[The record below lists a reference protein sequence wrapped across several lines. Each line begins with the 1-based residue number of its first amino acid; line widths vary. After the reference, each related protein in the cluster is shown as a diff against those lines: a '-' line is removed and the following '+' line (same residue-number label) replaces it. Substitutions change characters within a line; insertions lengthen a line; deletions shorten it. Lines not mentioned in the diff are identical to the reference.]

1 MQPFSADG
9 QGMVA
14 RLAVLPRFAIVG
26 AACVFATAM
35 ATVTF
40 AASGGQEPPAVTP
53 PAQPAEP
60 TIVVVPDVRQQA
72 YVFAKGSLEEA
83 GFAWSVAG
91 SVHGYAANTVV
102 AQAPA
107 AGTRVVDNGSPTI
120 TLTLARNG
128 KYSQEG
134 APEDG
139 SPFPG
144 TPIQLADAPA
154 ARTPPA
160 QTDAPAPGTEPT
172 PAAPA
177 APTPAAKPKPAAKRD
192 LRKPAFAV
200 PGAPKEPLDEM
211 TLDARARSLE
221 AWLAK
226 HPTPST
232 ENVNHWLYQHAW
244 IVTGA
249 RFGWSHGEQALRLL
263 VAVDR
268 KVETRWGIGSQSRT
282 LAEQALAEVRAR
294 P

>member
-1 MQPFSADG
+1 
-9 QGMVA
+9 MVA
-14 RLAVLPRFAIVG
+14 RLAVLPRVAIVG
-26 AACVFATAM
+26 AACVLATVM

-40 AASGGQEPPAVTP
+40 AASGSPEPPAVTP
-53 PAQPAEP
+53 PAEPAEP
-60 TIVVVPDVRQQA
+60 TVLVVPDVRQQA

-91 SVHGYAANTVV
+91 RVRGYAANTVV

-107 AGTRVVDNGSPTI
+107 AGTRVLDNGSPTI

-144 TPIQLADAPA
+144 TPVQLAAAAA

-160 QTDAPAPGTEPT
+160 QTDEPAAAPSPGTEPM

-177 APTPAAKPKPAAKRD
+177 APTPGAKPKPAAKRD

-200 PGAPKEPLDEM
+200 RGAPKEPLDEM

-221 AWLAK
+221 TWLAK
-226 HPTPST
+226 HPAPSS

-249 RFGWSHGEQALRLL
+249 RFGWSHGEEALRIL
-263 VAVDR
+263 VRVDR
-268 KVETRWGIGSQSRT
+268 KVETRWGVGSKSRT
-282 LAEQALAEVRAR
+282 LAERTLAEVQARAR
-294 P
+294 